1 MGWHPAPTGQCLK
14 EQVWFVLALTRE
26 TPPAKPTLLHYGRKR
41 AQWAANYPVAKLAL
55 QTTEPKPKPRDYPR
69 DSPWDLK
76 QSYTAE
82 IFLPLK
88 TNTAFGTEHCFL
100 VYRPEKSVH
109 PCLFFHYQYIRQH

>member
-14 EQVWFVLALTRE
+14 EQVGFMLALTRE
-26 TPPAKPTLLHYGRKR
+26 TPPAKPTLFHYGRKR

-55 QTTEPKPKPRDYPR
+55 QTTEPKPKPRDYRR

-82 IFLPLK
+82 IFLASQDK
-88 TNTAFGTEHCFL
+88 HSFWH
-100 VYRPEKSVH
+100 
-109 PCLFFHYQYIRQH
+109 